1 MRVLHLE
8 DNAMKQAAI
17 QRVLSR
23 GGETEVVWEKNVAD
37 GIEAVEDSIM
47 DHTTFDLIIT
57 DMHYPVKSGAKAEW
71 DAGEQFIAKMQ
82 AKKIQTPIIVC
93 SSLNE
98 KIPNIYGNVW
108 YQENRDWESELLDLI
123 KKLQ

>member
-23 GGETEVVWEKNVAD
+23 GGVTEVVWEKNVAD

-57 DMHYPVKSGAKAEW
+57 DMH
-71 DAGEQFIAKMQ
+71 
-82 AKKIQTPIIVC
+82 
-93 SSLNE
+93 
-98 KIPNIYGNVW
+98 
-108 YQENRDWESELLDLI
+108 
-123 KKLQ
+123 

>member
-1 MRVLHLE
+1 
-8 DNAMKQAAI
+8 
-17 QRVLSR
+17 
-23 GGETEVVWEKNVAD
+23 
-37 GIEAVEDSIM
+37 
-47 DHTTFDLIIT
+47 
-57 DMHYPVKSGAKAEW
+57 
-71 DAGEQFIAKMQ
+71 MQ

-123 KKLQ
+123 KKIQ